1 MRRGRRRK
9 QNAIRDRTGKS
20 RGEPDTIAPEV
31 LAVRAR
37 DLMRDN
43 VSPAHAND
51 ALAGFTLGRLL
62 LRNRA
67 DRSDPGSITQRQY
80 DAGDDWSKI
89 VRAHARV
96 MGYSLSRPSPSF
108 VMVGTGFSCASD
120 PEAGRG
126 APHSTQIFR
135 LLFGPWSMPARY
147 SRVRKGDRRRSG
159 DDLLGRVHQQSPDQH
174 PVGRGLWE
182 FARGAQ
188 CVGEGAEVVTG
199 RSCHELR
206 EGGLADW
213 HGSVRALARN
223 TKHRAIRGAVN
234 PPAASPSRIVI

>member
-9 QNAIRDRTGKS
+9 PNAIRDRTGKS

-43 VSPAHAND
+43 VSPVHAND

-80 DAGDDWSKI
+80 DAGDDWSRI

-108 VMVGTGFSCASD
+108 VMVGTGLSCASD
-120 PEAGRG
+120 PEQDEVLRIRRKYSDCYAVLVDAGTLFKGQGKATGVEVAMICWDVCINNR
-126 APHSTQIFR
+126 PISTLSAADYGNLR
-135 LLFGPWSMPARY
+135 A
-147 SRVRKGDRRRSG
+147 
-159 DDLLGRVHQQSPDQH
+159 
-174 PVGRGLWE
+174 GLN
-182 FARGAQ
+182 
-188 CVGEGAEVVTG
+188 
-199 RSCHELR
+199 
-206 EGGLADW
+206 
-213 HGSVRALARN
+213 ALAKVLR
-223 TKHRAIRGAVN
+223 
-234 PPAASPSRIVI
+234 S